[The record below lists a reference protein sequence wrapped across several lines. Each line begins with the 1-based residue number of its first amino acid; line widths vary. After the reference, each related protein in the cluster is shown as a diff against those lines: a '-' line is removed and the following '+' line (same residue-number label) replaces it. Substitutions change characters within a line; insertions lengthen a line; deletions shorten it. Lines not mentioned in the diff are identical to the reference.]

1 MRVLLDTNILI
12 HRETGFPIS
21 EDIGRLFYWLDK
33 TKAEKIIHPKSVW
46 EIEQHSDEKVK
57 RAFSIKLKNYSLL
70 KVSIPLDKIIESEI
84 RPSDKSVND
93 EIDTIL
99 LNEVFRGRVDL
110 LITEDNGIHRKA
122 ENLGIEDFVLSIEEY
137 VEQSTLKYPK
147 LIDYKVLTVKKD
159 YFGKI
164 DIDDPFF
171 DSFKEDYKEF
181 EKWFLRKSDEIAYVC
196 YTDGVLSAFLYLKV
210 EEGKENYSDIEPIFK
225 PKKRLKIGTFKV
237 TLNGLRLGERFLKIV
252 FDHALLNDVD
262 EVYVT
267 IFPKRPEQMRLINLL
282 ERWGF
287 RKHGQKSSQNGIEDV
302 YIRDFGNVVFKEEP
316 KKSFPFLSKV
326 GDPFFVP
333 IWPDYHT
340 KLLPDSILN
349 TESPLNFKENKPVM
363 NAIRKS
369 YISHSYERNLNP
381 GDIIFFYRTGGY
393 YKGVI
398 STIGIVEKV
407 HKQIP
412 SLERLVEITRKRTV
426 LSDKLLKEFWERYD
440 WGKPF
445 VVDFLYA
452 YSFPKRPIL
461 KDLIDSGI
469 IKDTDSVPRGF
480 HKLTWDEAL
489 TIIKLAD
496 GKQSLVIN

>member
-33 TKAEKIIHPKSVW
+33 TKAEKITHPKSIW
-46 EIEQHSDEKVK
+46 EIEQYSNEKVK
-57 RAFSIKLKNYSLL
+57 KAFSIKLENYVLL
-70 KVSIPLDKIIESEI
+70 KTDIPLGDVVKKEI
-84 RPSDKSVND
+84 VPHDNSVND

-99 LNEVFRGRVDL
+99 LNEVFQGRVDL
-110 LITEDNGIHRKA
+110 LITEDRGIHRKA
-122 ENLGIEDFVLSIEEY
+122 EKIGIDDYVNTIEEY
-137 VEQSTLKYPK
+137 VEKSTLKYPR
-147 LIDYKVLTVKKD
+147 LIDYKVLSVRKE
-159 YFGKI
+159 YFGNV
-164 DIDDPFF
+164 DIKDPFF

-181 EKWFLRKSDEIAYVC
+181 GKWFIRKSDEIAYVC
-196 YTDGVLSAFLYLKV
+196 YTDSMLSAFLYLKI
-210 EEGKENYSDIEPIFK
+210 EEEDEKYFDFSPLFK
-225 PKKRLKIGTFKV
+225 PKRRLKIGTFKV

-252 FDHALLNDVD
+252 FDHALINGVD
-262 EVYVT
+262 EIYVT
-267 IFPKRPEQMRLINLL
+267 IFPKRHEQIRLINLL

-287 RKHGQKSSQNGIEDV
+287 NKHGQKSSQNGTEDV
-302 YIRDFGNVVFKEEP
+302 YIRDFGSLVFKDKP
-316 KKSFPFLSKV
+316 KRSFPFFSKE

-349 TESPLNFKENKPVM
+349 TESPMDFKENKPVM

-398 STIGIVEKV
+398 STLGIVEKV

-412 SLERLVEITRKRTV
+412 SLEKLVEITRKRTV
-426 LSDKLLKEFWERYD
+426 LSDKLLKDFWERYD

-445 VVDFLYA
+445 VVDFLYS
-452 YSFPKRPIL
+452 YSLPKRPTL

-469 IKDTDSVPRGF
+469 IKDTDNVPRGF

-496 GKQSLVIN
+496 GKQSLVVN